1 MRHQGQGRCAAALM
15 VMVPIPV
22 RLAVGRHGR
31 RAEQGGGGRVSE
43 TGWRI
48 WTQRGQEENLLVAR
62 FRSYMVAA
70 AAVRSTDGICIGAI
84 ASSSL
89 PKRLELRLQPV
100 DRMPHSSGA
109 SSHMEM
115 SYPLNRQQFQAVSAL
130 ASHQRYRHFIG
141 RVSDWQLVWGLRNE
155 GGWVTALYSNGN
167 PVAPFWP
174 HPDYAIACA
183 VGEWAGNA
191 PASIDIHHF
200 LSRWLPGMEKDGM
213 LAAVFPTPAMQG
225 VFVSPRQLQSDIE
238 EELSCME

>member
-1 MRHQGQGRCAAALM
+1 MRYQGQNGCCVAVM

-22 RLAVGRHGR
+22 RLAFGQHERV
-31 RAEQGGGGRVSE
+31 AEQGGSGRVAE
-43 TGWRI
+43 TWRRI
-48 WTQRGQEENLLVAR
+48 WTQRGQEENLLAAR
-62 FRSYMVAA
+62 FRLSMVAA
-70 AAVRSTDGICIGAI
+70 AAVRSTAGICIGAI
-84 ASSSL
+84 ANSSL
-89 PKRLELRLQPV
+89 LKRLAPRLQPG
-100 DRMPHSSGA
+100 DRMPHSSSA
-109 SSHMEM
+109 SSHMEK

-155 GGWVTALYSNGN
+155 GGWVTASDSNAN

-183 VGEWAGNA
+183 VGEWAGNS
-191 PASIDIHHF
+191 PASIDVHHF

-213 LAAVFPTPAMQG
+213 LAAVFPTLAMQG
-225 VFVSPRQLQSDIE
+225 LVVSPHQLQRDIE

>member
-1 MRHQGQGRCAAALM
+1 MRHQGLGGCGAASM

-22 RLAVGRHGR
+22 RLAVGRHKR
-31 RAEQGGGGRVSE
+31 RAEQGGSGRVAESVR
-43 TGWRI
+43 RI
-48 WTQRGQEENLLVAR
+48 WTQCCQEDDLLAVR
-62 FRSYMVAA
+62 FRPPMVAA
-70 AAVRSTDGICIGAI
+70 ATVRSTAGICIGAV
-84 ASSSL
+84 ANSSL
-89 PKRLELRLQPV
+89 LERLALRLQPG
-100 DRMPHSSGA
+100 DRMPHSSSA
-109 SSHMEM
+109 SSQMEK

-155 GGWVTALYSNGN
+155 GGWVTASDSNGN

-183 VGEWAGNA
+183 VGEWAGNS
-191 PASIDIHHF
+191 PASIDVHHF

-225 VFVSPRQLQSDIE
+225 IVVSPRQLQSDIE

>member
-1 MRHQGQGRCAAALM
+1 MRYQGQNGCCVAVM

-22 RLAVGRHGR
+22 RLAFGQHERV
-31 RAEQGGGGRVSE
+31 AEQGGSGRVAE
-43 TGWRI
+43 TWRWI
-48 WTQRGQEENLLVAR
+48 WTQRGQEENLLAAR
-62 FRSYMVAA
+62 FRLSMVAA
-70 AAVRSTDGICIGAI
+70 AAVRSTAGICIGAI
-84 ASSSL
+84 ANSSL
-89 PKRLELRLQPV
+89 LKRLAPRLQPG
-100 DRMPHSSGA
+100 DRMPHSSSA
-109 SSHMEM
+109 SSHMEK

-155 GGWVTALYSNGN
+155 GGWVTASDSNGN

-183 VGEWAGNA
+183 VGEWAGNS
-191 PASIDIHHF
+191 PASIDVHHF

-225 VFVSPRQLQSDIE
+225 LVVSPRQLQRDIE
-238 EELSCME
+238 EELSCLE